1 MVVYG
6 AEVVELAV
14 EAAVLLGERLAA
26 ALQHLAVHLCLLQLR
41 PGSSVLEPH
50 LNLPWPQVELP
61 C

>member
-41 PGSSVLEPH
+41 PAYKFV
-50 LNLPWPQVELP
+50 NLFTVIHVPN
-61 C
+61 